1 MPATEPWRSPA
12 VTDPVAVSRPV
23 AKLADRRRE
32 VRGRGVVTYASDE
45 ALVEGLRARQP
56 AALEVFHERFS
67 GQVLRLLG
75 RVLGA
80 ERDLADVHH
89 DAFVRA
95 LGSLDSLRDPN
106 ALSAWVTSVAVFAA
120 RTCIQR
126 RVRRRWLLFFAPEDL
141 PSVVAPAAD
150 GEAREA
156 LRATYRALERL
167 PADERI
173 AFALRRIDGMEL
185 TEVAAAC
192 GTSLATIK
200 RRLVRAETSFVAAAR
215 SEPALEAWLDAG
227 KERGA

>member
-1 MPATEPWRSPA
+1 M
-12 VTDPVAVSRPV
+12 TDPHVVSRPV
-23 AKLADRRRE
+23 AKLADARRRAE
-32 VRGRGVVTYASDE
+32 GRRRGVVAYASDE
-45 ALVEGLRARQP
+45 ALVDGLRARHP

-67 GQVLRLLG
+67 GQVLRILG

-95 LGSLDSLRDPN
+95 LGSLDSLRDPT
-106 ALSAWVTSVAVFAA
+106 ALTAWMTSVAVYSA

-141 PSVVAPAAD
+141 PEVVAPD
-150 GEAREA
+150 EGGDAREA
-156 LRATYRALERL
+156 LRATYRALDQL

-185 TEVAAAC
+185 TEVAEAC
-192 GTSLATIK
+192 RVSLATIK
-200 RRLVRAETSFVAAAR
+200 RRLARAEAGFLAAAR
-215 SEPALEAWLDAG
+215 SEPALESWLD
-227 KERGA
+227 GAKGRDE